1 MAAAVYNG
9 CMTTYKCNICDNEVF
24 GKVSGLKR
32 HQTRKHSGVSN
43 LAIIEVLDDGT
54 ENVIETPAK
63 QPVARKKALSRKRK
77 ATPASTVASEP
88 KAKAESQKV
97 REITVQRQ
105 TENSVTIDRE
115 LFDVLMKLA
124 GVPTP

>member
-1 MAAAVYNG
+1 
-9 CMTTYKCNICDNEVF
+9 MTTYKCNICDNEVF

-32 HQTRKHSGVSN
+32 HQTRKHSGVSD
-43 LAIIEVLDDGT
+43 LAIIEVLEDGT
-54 ENVIETPAK
+54 ENVIEVAAK
-63 QPVARKKALSRKRK
+63 QPIARKKAASRKRK
-77 ATPASTVASEP
+77 AAPSATVAAEP

>member
-1 MAAAVYNG
+1 VYNEF
-9 CMTTYKCNICDNEVF
+9 MTTYKCNICDNEVF

-43 LAIIEVLDDGT
+43 LAIIEVLDNGT
-54 ENVIETPAK
+54 ERVLETPVT
-63 QPVARKKALSRKRK
+63 QPTPRQKTASRRRK
-77 ATPASTVASEP
+77 ATPATTAAAAAAEHKV
-88 KAKAESQKV
+88 KAEAPKV

-105 TENSVTIDRE
+105 TENSVTIDRG
-115 LFDVLMKLA
+115 LFDMLVKIAA